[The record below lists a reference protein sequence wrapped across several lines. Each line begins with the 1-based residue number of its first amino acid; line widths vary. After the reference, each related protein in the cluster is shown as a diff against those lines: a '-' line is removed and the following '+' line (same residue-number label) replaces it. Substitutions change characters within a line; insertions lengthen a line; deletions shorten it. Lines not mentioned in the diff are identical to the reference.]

1 MATTRDRRR
10 RTGRG
15 HARAGLRGRR
25 TVRYGARVGQPSPR
39 WLPPVRGGL
48 LAALATL
55 LTTVGHLV
63 GGGSLEQLSPLA
75 VLVPML
81 ATVLV
86 ALAERCRGLV
96 AVLAVLGAGQVA
108 LHYLLVLLT
117 AHGHR
122 RHDAGPV
129 DGGRARRRDAGP
141 RARRVFRRRR
151 RHRPRRRAAPH
162 PAPPR
167 CGFPPS
173 RSRCPRARSRPRTS
187 RSSPPSASSPPTRG
201 AGRRSPAESLSLS
214 TPSPTSPRDGP
225 RASEDTP

>member
-1 MATTRDRRR
+1 M
-10 RTGRG
+10 
-15 HARAGLRGRR
+15 
-25 TVRYGARVGQPSPR
+25 
-39 WLPPVRGGL
+39 RGGL

-117 AHGHR
+117 AHGHSATMPALSMVAAHAVATLALAPVVCSADAAVTGLVGALR
-122 RHDAGPV
+122 RILPRRVRVPAVEVPLPTRAVPDADVPLLASVGLV
-129 DGGRARRRDAGP
+129 AAHARRGP
-141 RARRVFRRRR
+141 PIA
-151 RHRPRRRAAPH
+151 
-162 PAPPR
+162 
-167 CGFPPS
+167 C
-173 RSRCPRARSRPRTS
+173 
-187 RSSPPSASSPPTRG
+187 
-201 AGRRSPAESLSLS
+201 
-214 TPSPTSPRDGP
+214 
-225 RASEDTP
+225 